1 MTKPINYHP
10 YRIGNEHGEIK
21 FGHIIKE
28 KQFAY
33 YVRTGEDGG
42 RHYIRMRSNGDGKQ
56 GQKGST
62 NFHSP
67 GAHTINCG
75 QDIRGAKSK
84 DGGKRVNPRAYNL
97 LAQNGDVSIA
107 APNGTIRLSAQNI
120 ELIATGNDGRNGVI
134 KINANEKIRIEA
146 PDVEVTS
153 SVSTK
158 IVSSN
163 QVNVVGEGIMNVYGG
178 LMDFADGA
186 TSILGSKDTD
196 KLAAKAGK
204 LSSSFED
211 VMRDA
216 ETSLEAAANELK
228 KSKLPST
235 AKKLIPKLKDFASS
249 DEVAGLKGQVEGL
262 ADQFGGVAGGLKENL
277 SEFEKQAEE
286 MSEKFGG
293 FFKDNL

>member
-1 MTKPINYHP
+1 MSKPINKHP
-10 YRIGNEHGEIK
+10 LRYGNEHGEIK

-42 RHYIRMRSNGDGKQ
+42 RHYIRMRSNGDVRQ
-56 GQKGST
+56 GQRGST

-67 GAHTINCG
+67 GSHTINCG
-75 QDIRGAKSK
+75 QDIIGAKSA
-84 DGGKRVNPRAYNL
+84 DGGKIVNPPAYNL

-120 ELIATGNDGRNGVI
+120 ELIATGSDGRNGVI

-158 IVSSN
+158 IVSAN

-186 TSILGSKDTD
+186 TSLLGSKNTD
-196 KLAAKAGK
+196 KLTAKTGK
-204 LSSSFED
+204 LSSALED
-211 VMRDA
+211 LMRDLP
-216 ETSLEAAANELK
+216 TTMEATANELK
-228 KSKLPST
+228 KSGLPG
-235 AKKLIPKLKDFASS
+235 KLKSLATSP
-249 DEVAGLKGQVEGL
+249 EVAELTSQMEGM
-262 ADQFGGVAGGLKENL
+262 AGDMEGIK
-277 SEFEKQAEE
+277 SVFEKQGEE
-286 MSEKFGG
+286 MSKKLGG

>member
-1 MTKPINYHP
+1 MSKPVNKHP
-10 YRIGNEHGEIK
+10 YRLGNEHGEVR

-28 KQFAY
+28 KQFGY
-33 YVRTGEDGG
+33 LVRTGDDGG

-75 QDIRGAKSK
+75 QDIRGAKSA

-158 IVSSN
+158 IVSAN
-163 QVNVVGEGIMNVYGG
+163 QVNVIGEGIMNCYGG
-178 LMDFADGA
+178 LMDFCDGA
-186 TSILGSKDTD
+186 TSLLGSKDTD

-211 VMRDA
+211 LMRDLP
-216 ETSLEAAANELK
+216 TTMEATANELK
-228 KSKLPST
+228 KSGLP
-235 AKKLIPKLKDFASS
+235 AKLKEFAKS
-249 DEVAGLKGQVEGL
+249 DDVANLTEQVGEIGQGLT
-262 ADQFGGVAGGLKENL
+262 ENL
-277 SEFEKQAEE
+277 SQFEEQTKEL
-286 MSEKFGG
+286 SEKFGS